1 MAQSRT
7 TKHVFVTGG
16 VASSLGK
23 GLTASSLGELLTSR
37 GLRVTMQKLD
47 PYLNVDPGTMNP
59 FQHGEVFV
67 TEDGAET
74 DLDIG
79 HYERFLDR
87 DLGGNANV
95 TTGQIYS
102 AVIAKERRG
111 EYLGDTVQ
119 VIPHIT
125 DEIKARIRAMAEPG
139 EDGRTPDVVI
149 TEVGGTVGDIESLPF
164 LEAARQ
170 VRHDVGRDNCFFLHV
185 SLVPYLAPSGEL
197 KTKPTQHSVAAL
209 RNIGIQPDAIV
220 CRSDRDIP
228 EGLKRKIALMCDVD
242 IDGVVAAPDAP
253 SIYDIPRV
261 LHSEGLDAY
270 VVRRLGLPFRDVDWA
285 VWGDLLDRVHN
296 PSETVRIAMVGKYVD
311 LPDAYLSVSEAL
323 RAGGFAHRAKVE
335 IRWVP
340 SDECATPSGAA
351 HALADVDGVLV
362 PGGFGV
368 RGIEGKIGA
377 LSHARTRGIPAL
389 GLCLGLQCMVI
400 EAARNLAGLAGAN
413 SAEFDEGQSRTE
425 HPVISTMA
433 DQADVVAGERDM
445 GGTMRLGAYP
455 ATLLPGSVVAEAYGT
470 TEVSER
476 HRHRYEVNNAYRE
489 RLGKAGMVF
498 SGTSPDGHLVEFVEL
513 SRDKHPFYVGTQAHP
528 ELKSRPTRPHP
539 LFAAFVKAALDY
551 RAADRLPVELP
562 EGAAGGNAKASG
574 GRRESGKS
582 TGRGAERDAEKA
594 GAGAGA

>member
-1 MAQSRT
+1 MAQVRPT
-7 TKHVFVTGG
+7 RYLFVTGG

-23 GLTASSLGELLTSR
+23 GLTASSLGQLLTAR

-87 DLGGNANV
+87 ELDGNANV

-125 DEIKARIRAMAEPG
+125 DEIKSRIQAMSGPSD
-139 EDGRTPDVVI
+139 DGRSPDVVI
-149 TEVGGTVGDIESLPF
+149 TEIGGTVGDIESLPF

-170 VRHDVGRDNCFFLHV
+170 VRHDVGRDNCLFLHV

-197 KTKPTQHSVAAL
+197 KTKPTQHSVATL
-209 RNIGIQPDAIV
+209 RSIGIQPDALV
-220 CRSDRDIP
+220 CRADREIP
-228 EGLKRKIALMCDVD
+228 EGLKRKIALMSDVD

-253 SIYDIPRV
+253 SIYDIPKV
-261 LHSEGLDAY
+261 LHTEGLDAY
-270 VVRRLGLPFRDVDWA
+270 VVRRLGLPFRDVDWT
-285 VWGDLLDRVHN
+285 VWGDLLDRVHS
-296 PSETVRIAMVGKYVD
+296 PKETVRIALVGKYVD
-311 LPDAYLSVSEAL
+311 LPDAYLSVTEAL
-323 RAGGFAHRAKVE
+323 RAGGFARRARVDV
-335 IRWVP
+335 RWVP
-340 SDECATPSGAA
+340 SDACDTPAGAQA
-351 HALADVDGVLV
+351 ALHGVDGVLV

-377 LSHARTRGIPAL
+377 IHHARTRGIPAL

-400 EAARNLAGLAGAN
+400 EAARHLAGLEGAD
-413 SAEFDEGQSRTE
+413 STEFDEATP
-425 HPVISTMA
+425 HAVISTMA
-433 DQADVVAGERDM
+433 DQADVVAGQRDM

-455 ATLLPGSVVAEAYGT
+455 ASLVKGSVVATAYAA

-476 HRHRYEVNNAYRE
+476 HRHRYEVNNAYRDK
-489 RLGKAGMVF
+489 LAAAGLVI

-513 SRDKHPFYVGTQAHP
+513 PAGTHPFFVGTQAHP
-528 ELKSRPTRPHP
+528 ELMSRPTRPHP
-539 LFAAFVKAALDY
+539 LFAAFIRAALNY

-562 EGAAGGNAKASG
+562 EAVQ
-574 GRRESGKS
+574 
-582 TGRGAERDAEKA
+582 
-594 GAGAGA
+594 